1 MLNRKGFQEEPP
13 VEVSA
18 MTELML
24 EAGRRATAR
33 MLDLYQRHG
42 IEVTPQMTLARA
54 AEATPQEPRD
64 LRPLMTDAG

>member
-1 MLNRKGFQEEPP
+1 
-13 VEVSA
+13 

-54 AEATPQEPRD
+54 PEATPQEPRD